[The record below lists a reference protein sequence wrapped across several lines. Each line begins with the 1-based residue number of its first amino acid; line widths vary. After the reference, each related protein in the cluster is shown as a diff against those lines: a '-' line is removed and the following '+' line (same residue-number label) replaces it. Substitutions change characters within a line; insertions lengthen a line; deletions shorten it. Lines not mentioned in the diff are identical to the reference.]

1 MKNLSSNRNP
11 HRQMTTS
18 VTRREQALAT
28 CSQLPSATLTHPF
41 GEGTSVFKVAGR
53 MFAAISLDDS
63 PGRVT
68 LKCDPGYGAA
78 LVDRHDEFTPG
89 YHMNKRHWI
98 TVTLH
103 PVLPANLLEDLIA
116 DSYDLVVAALP
127 ARSRSLVAQS
137 MACNCSSRRR
147 RPW

>member
-1 MKNLSSNRNP
+1 MESLSSNRNP

-18 VTRREQALAT
+18 ATRRDQAVAT
-28 CSQLPSATLTHPF
+28 CSQLPGAALTHPF
-41 GEGTSVFKVAGR
+41 GEGTLVFKVAGR

-78 LVDRHDEFTPG
+78 LVDRHDEFAPG

-127 ARSRSLVAQS
+127 ARSRPSNPVDL
-137 MACNCSSRRR
+137 
-147 RPW
+147 